1 MKIYQVDLR
10 TGSAN
15 YANLTLFLFSKSDN
29 KPTNYQI
36 DTCLKLIE
44 EEGLSILDID
54 DGLDITDYD
63 FGIEQINSINNELI
77 YSLKM
82 DEVFYIIDAFDPSVN
97 IDNILNESGKIV
109 VIAADGNIRYV

>member
-29 KPTNYQI
+29 KPTHYQI

-54 DGLDITDYD
+54 DGLDVTDYD
-63 FGIEQINSINNELI
+63 FGIDQINQINANLI
-77 YSLKM
+77 DSLKQ
-82 DEVFYIIDAFDPSVN
+82 DDIFYIIDAFDPSPN
-97 IDNILNESGKIV
+97 LNNILNK
-109 VIAADGNIRYV
+109 DGRIIIISRDGHTRYL